1 MEMSTVHNQVTP
13 QEVSPTVVEEIFNTL
28 RQQIIYRFLGHAEI
42 LGVLIY
48 LDLKTYENCPEAYYI
63 GITVTFSPPLDAK
76 KWFNFII
83 PQGSLFKLYN
93 IKHLYKDFQKGFN
106 KKFIDFPNLQKS
118 ELENS
123 WYFFAR
129 ILRSEVCSNNIKEY
143 LNIQKTHQLVE
154 GIPIIDDELKYVWE
168 NPKYATKHGS
178 ENI

>member
-1 MEMSTVHNQVTP
+1 MSTVHNQVTP

-28 RQQIIYRFLGHAEI
+28 RQQIIYNFVGHSEV
-42 LGVLIY
+42 LGVLMY

-63 GITVTFSPPLDAK
+63 GITVTFSHPLDAK

-93 IKHLYKDFQKGFN
+93 IKHLYKDF
-106 KKFIDFPNLQKS
+106 PNLRKS

-129 ILRSEVCSNNIKEY
+129 ILQSEVCSNNIKEY

-154 GIPIIDDELKYVWE
+154 GILIIDDELKYIWE